1 MLEPLIYGMAL
12 QPYQPNR
19 CEPAREVLRL
29 KFLELVNAFEKIDAT
44 TKRLEM
50 TSLLVDL
57 IKKTPEEEV
66 RKVVYLLQG
75 KLYPDYEGVELGL
88 AEKLLIKAVA
98 EVTGRTE
105 KTVESDYKKTGDLG
119 STIQKL
125 IEKKS
130 QTTLVRRPLTVS
142 SVYGT
147 FDKIAHASGSG
158 SVETKIRL
166 LTSLLNDA
174 SPSEAKYIGR
184 MAVGKLRLGVAD
196 MTVLDALAVA
206 YGGDKAAREPLER
219 AYNLSSDLGH
229 VAEVLARDGT
239 DGVAK
244 FKITVGRP
252 IRPMLCERLPDP
264 TSILEK
270 IGGEGAA
277 EYKYDG
283 LRVQAHIDKRSVHLF
298 SRRLENITAQ
308 FPDIAQNLRESINST
323 DAIIEGEC
331 VAVDPNTGDMLPFQ
345 VISQRRG
352 RKYELTRVT
361 EEIPVT
367 AFLFDILYLNGSDL
381 TLLPYLERR
390 KQLLKVVKPAEHVS
404 LANQTLVK
412 DPDKLEQLMEEAVA
426 AGCEGLVVKN
436 ISEQSV
442 YQAGARGWL
451 WIKYKRSYKSEVQD
465 TFDLVPVGAFAGRGR
480 RAGRYGALL
489 MAVYN
494 SKDDIFET
502 ICKLGSGFTDED
514 LANLPQTLEPYRSA
528 HSNPRVNSLMEPD
541 VWFTPS
547 LVLEVTAD
555 EITLSPLHT
564 CARGAIR
571 AVSGLALR
579 FPRFTGK
586 WRKDKSAED
595 ATTSQEALEMY
606 KKQLKQI
613 EAEA

>member
-1 MLEPLIYGMAL
+1 MLG
-12 QPYQPNR
+12 
-19 CEPAREVLRL
+19 L
-29 KFLELVNAFEKIDAT
+29 KFLELVTVFEKIDAT
-44 TKRLEM
+44 SKRLEM

-57 IKKTPEEEV
+57 IKKTPEDEIP
-66 RKVVYLLQG
+66 KVVYLLQG
-75 KLYPDYEGVELGL
+75 KLYPDYEGVELGV

-98 EVTGRTE
+98 GVTGRTE
-105 KTVESDYKKTGDLG
+105 MAVEADYKKTGDLG
-119 STIQKL
+119 STIEKL
-125 IEKKS
+125 VEKKS
-130 QTTLVRRPLTVS
+130 QMTLTKRPLTVS

-158 SVETKIRL
+158 SVETKIRF
-166 LTSLLNDA
+166 LTSLLNES
-174 SPSEAKYIGR
+174 SPSEAKYIAR
-184 MAVGKLRLGVAD
+184 MAIGKLRLGVAD
-196 MTVLDALAVA
+196 MTVLDALAIA

-219 AYNLSSDLGH
+219 AYNLSSDLGY
-229 VAEVLARDGT
+229 VAEVLARAGL
-239 DGVAK
+239 DGVRR
-244 FKITVGRP
+244 FKISVGRP

-264 TSILEK
+264 ASILEK

-283 LRVQAHIDKRSVHLF
+283 LRVQAHLDGRRVHLF
-298 SRRLENITAQ
+298 SRRLENITDQ
-308 FPDIAQNLRESINST
+308 FPDIAQNLRGSIDANE
-323 DAIIEGEC
+323 AIIEGEC

-367 AFLFDILYLNGSDL
+367 AFLFDVLYLNGHDL
-381 TLLPYLERR
+381 TRLPYLERR
-390 KQLLKVVKPAEHVS
+390 KELLGIVKPSEHVS
-404 LANQTLVK
+404 LASQTVVRN
-412 DPDKLEQLMEEAVA
+412 PEKLEQLMEEAVA
-426 AGCEGLVVKN
+426 AGCEGLVVKSV
-436 ISEQSV
+436 SEQSV

-480 RAGRYGALL
+480 RAGSYGALL
-489 MAVYN
+489 MAAYD
-494 SKDDIFET
+494 SKDDVFET
-502 ICKLGSGFTDED
+502 VCKLGSGFTDED
-514 LANLPQTLEPYRSA
+514 LANLPRIFEPYRTT
-528 HSNPRVNSLMEPD
+528 HRNPRVNSLMQPD

-564 CARGAIR
+564 CARGAVRPI
-571 AVSGLALR
+571 SGLALR

>member
-1 MLEPLIYGMAL
+1 MGPS
-12 QPYQPNR
+12 P
-19 CEPAREVLRL
+19 EVLGL
-29 KFLELVNAFEKIDAT
+29 KFLELVTVFEKIDAT

-57 IKKTPEEEV
+57 IKKTPEDEIP
-66 RKVVYLLQG
+66 KIVYLLQG

-98 EVTGRTE
+98 GVTGRTE
-105 KTVESDYKKTGDLG
+105 KAVEADYKRTGDLG
-119 STIQKL
+119 STIEKL
-125 IEKKS
+125 VEKKS
-130 QTTLVRRPLTVS
+130 QTTLTKRPLTVS

-166 LTSLLNDA
+166 LTSLLNEA
-174 SPSEAKYIGR
+174 SPSEAKYIAR

-219 AYNLSSDLGH
+219 AYNLSSDLGY
-229 VAEVLARDGT
+229 VAEVVARMGL
-239 DGVAK
+239 DGVRK
-244 FKITVGRP
+244 FKISVGRP

-264 TSILEK
+264 ASILEK

-283 LRVQAHIDKRSVHLF
+283 LRVQAHLDGRKVHLF
-298 SRRLENITAQ
+298 SRRLENITDQ
-308 FPDIAQNLRESINST
+308 FPDIAQNLRGSIDANE
-323 DAIIEGEC
+323 AIIEGEC

-367 AFLFDILYLNGSDL
+367 AFLFDILYLNGRDL
-381 TLLPYLERR
+381 TRLPYLERR
-390 KQLLKVVKPAEHVS
+390 KELLGIVKPSEHVS
-404 LANQTLVK
+404 LANQTVVRN
-412 DPDKLEQLMEEAVA
+412 PEKLEQLMEEAVA
-426 AGCEGLVVKN
+426 AGCEGLVVKS

-480 RAGRYGALL
+480 RAGSYGALL

-494 SKDDIFET
+494 SKDDLFET
-502 ICKLGSGFTDED
+502 LCKLGSGFTDED
-514 LANLPQTLEPYRSA
+514 LADLPRILEPYRTT
-528 HSNPRVNSLMEPD
+528 HRNPRVNSLMQPD
-541 VWFTPS
+541 FWFTPS

-564 CARGAIR
+564 CARGAVR
-571 AVSGLALR
+571 PVSGLALR

-613 EAEA
+613 EVEP